1 MKRWIDLRSDTVT
14 EPTAEMRIA
23 MANAEVGDDVFSDD
37 PTINELE
44 RIAAFM
50 LGKEAAVFVPSGTM
64 SNQLALFTHCQKG
77 DEVILDQNAHIVQ
90 HESGA
95 SAVIASVQLYT
106 MKGKNG
112 VWDLS
117 ELERAIKVRTV
128 STTRTRLICLEN
140 PLGGAVVPLAFFD
153 GVRKVAD
160 RYHLPIHLDGARIF
174 NAATAL
180 GVDVKA
186 IAKYADSVSVCLS
199 KGLAA
204 PVGTVLVGSKSFIDE
219 ARWKR
224 KLMGGGM
231 RQVGILGAAGILA
244 LTKMTKRLAEDHQ
257 TARYLEKRLEEI
269 PGITIDKTQRDIN
282 MVFFDMDHPKKT
294 ELEFHLKD
302 RGVRILPYEQGF
314 RFVTH
319 YQIDQADIDHVVGI
333 IKEYMSHA

>member
-14 EPTAEMRIA
+14 EPTPEMRAA
-23 MANAEVGDDVFSDD
+23 MAAADVGDDVFSDD

-44 RIAAFM
+44 RIAALL

-64 SNQLALFTHCQKG
+64 ANQLALFTHCQKG

-95 SAVIASVQLYT
+95 SAVISSVQLYT

-112 VWDLS
+112 VWDLD

-128 STTRTRLICLEN
+128 STTRTKLICLEN
-140 PLGGAVVPLAFFD
+140 PLGGAVVPLTFFD
-153 GVRKVAD
+153 GVSAVAK
-160 RYHLPIHLDGARIF
+160 RHRLPIHLDGARIF

-180 GVDVKA
+180 NVDVKE

-204 PVGTVLVGSKSFIDE
+204 PVGTVLVGSKAFVEE

-244 LTKMTKRLAEDHQ
+244 LTKMTKRLGEDHR
-257 TARYLEKRLEEI
+257 TARYLERRLEEI
-269 PGITIDKTQRDIN
+269 PGIVIDKSQRDIN
-282 MVFFDMDHPKKT
+282 MVFFDMIHPKKT

-302 RGVRILPYEQGF
+302 QGVRILPYEQGF

-319 YQIDQADIDHVVGI
+319 YQIDQADIDKVVGI
-333 IKEYMSHA
+333 IKEYMNHA

>member
-14 EPTAEMRIA
+14 EPTAEMRQA
-23 MANAEVGDDVFSDD
+23 MASAEVGDDVFSDD

-44 RIAAFM
+44 RIAAKM

-95 SAVIASVQLYT
+95 SAVIASVQLFT
-106 MKGKNG
+106 MKGTNG
-112 VWDLS
+112 VWDID
-117 ELERAIKVRTV
+117 ELERSIKVRSV
-128 STTRTRLICLEN
+128 STTRTALICLEN
-140 PLGGAVVPLAFFD
+140 PIGGAVVPLAFFKQVQD
-153 GVRKVAD
+153 VAKK
-160 RYHLPIHLDGARIF
+160 HKLPIHLDGARIF
-174 NAATAL
+174 NASTAL
-180 GVDVKA
+180 GVDVKD
-186 IAKYADSVSVCLS
+186 IATYADTVSVCLS

-204 PVGTVLVGSKSFIDE
+204 PVGTVLVGPQAFIDE

-244 LTKMTKRLAEDHQ
+244 LTKMTKRLSDDHA
-257 TARYLEKRLEEI
+257 TARYLERRLEEL
-269 PGITIDKTQRDIN
+269 PGIVVDKTQRDIN
-282 MVFFDMDHPKKT
+282 MVFFDMKHPKKH
-294 ELEFHLKD
+294 ELELYLKD
-302 RGVRILPYEQGF
+302 RGIRILPYEQGF

-319 YQIDQADIDHVVGI
+319 YQIDQADIDTVVGI
-333 IKEYMSHA
+333 IKEYMNHA